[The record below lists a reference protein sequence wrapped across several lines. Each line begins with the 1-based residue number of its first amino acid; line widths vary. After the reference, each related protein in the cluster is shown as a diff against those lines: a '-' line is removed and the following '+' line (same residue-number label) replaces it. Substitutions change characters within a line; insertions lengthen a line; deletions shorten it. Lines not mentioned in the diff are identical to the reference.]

1 MKKTKNTYRNG
12 LITDFELIRYY
23 NEMNVSY
30 NKYRIILKNDSMDVL
45 NTYTGR
51 SVNVPI
57 IIKCAFDGTD
67 YSFYEFITGEE
78 YHRVNSKS
86 NLLKGENG
94 NLKMT
99 LIGNYRYDNESLV
112 KTLNKMND
120 EEKSA
125 YIHGMEQLPVLS
137 KDRFKY
143 ETLNKKEYIDQI
155 NNDYLDEFV
164 KRYRK

>member
-12 LITDFELIRYY
+12 LIIDFELIRYY
-23 NEMNVSY
+23 NEMHVSY
-30 NKYRIILKNDSMDVL
+30 NKYRTILKNDSMDVI

-78 YHRVNSKS
+78 YHRVHSKI
-86 NLLKGENG
+86 NLLKGEDAG
-94 NLKMT
+94 IDMT
-99 LIGNYRYDNESLV
+99 LNNIYVYDSEELV
-112 KTLNKMND
+112 NKLNRMND
-120 EEKSA
+120 EEKAA
-125 YIHGMEQLPVLS
+125 YIHGIEQLPVLS

-143 ETLNKKEYIDQI
+143 ETLNKKEYMDQI
-155 NNDYLDEFV
+155 NEDYLDEFV
-164 KRYRK
+164 KKYKK